1 MNEVIS
7 NQQIKQTQVGQNYK
21 WLFLA
26 AIIFHLLF
34 ASLLLGIGRA
44 EILPE
49 MFNQDGLGKFAS
61 DSYRY
66 MREVSQLVDVLGE
79 DGVSAFIKDPLDLH
93 LKLYALS
100 AFVLSPIFGFTIL
113 GVELLNMLCYAA
125 VVVLGYALGRE
136 VFNRNVAILAALA
149 VGLWP
154 SFLLFTTQL
163 YKTPLIVML
172 ILALVWVNVR
182 LITRQYQ
189 ARSSLIYAFSVFFI
203 ILVLKII
210 RSEWWL
216 FAILIII
223 MGIASS
229 ILQMIL
235 DHRAK
240 LWNLITI
247 ALMLV
252 SFLIVSSMIL
262 SESSY
267 DTTIDAFEEMAPSQN
282 REPGK
287 DESRSWWSTSSYWID
302 SMARKLGV
310 YRYSFRSYS
319 LHAGSNIDTEYV
331 ITDFSDFIRYL
342 PRAAEIGLFAPF
354 PGMWYMPGA
363 KLGLSARVL
372 SGLETLLMYFV
383 ELMALLGIWRARKK
397 ISAWYMFLTATAGIV
412 ALGLV
417 VSNVGALYRF
427 RFPFWMLLIVL
438 GAGGAHYVVVP
449 GSRLFWANVKGG
461 VKKIIDHDIAIS
473 RPILLVANWDW
484 VLYNFRLPLAKALQ
498 ENGLDVILVCP
509 PGRYTNEI
517 KNLGFRWKPWNLN
530 RRSIYPW
537 RELYSVIE
545 LYRIY
550 RDMRPAAVHH
560 FTIKP
565 ILYGSLAAR
574 MANIMPVIN
583 NFTGLGYLFSDARK
597 AKLLRKFLSP
607 ILGRA
612 LQAEGFHTAFQNEHD
627 INHLV
632 SLGMISADDTTLI
645 PGTGVDLSIYDA
657 SKRKR
662 PTGNPLVVIMAARL
676 LWDKGLAEFIEA
688 AREIRRQGI
697 SASFWLAG
705 APDPGNPASVPVD
718 VLDKWR
724 EEGVVELLGHR
735 ADIPELLQEADI
747 AVLPSYHEG
756 VPLFLLEA
764 AASGLP
770 LVGSDIEGCRMVI
783 DNGKNGYLVGK
794 GDAAG
799 LTQALKTL
807 LVDPDLR
814 QRMGL
819 ESRRIAE
826 GRFDQRSILDKYLS
840 LYQKLNLL
848 QGIKDSPVLLVANW
862 DWVLYNFR
870 LPLARTLEE
879 NGLSV
884 ILVCPP
890 GKYITK
896 IQQSGYHWQ
905 PWDLNRRSIYPWREV
920 ISIIELYKIYRRLN
934 PVAVH
939 HFTIKPILYGSLAA
953 RAADISRVINNFTGL
968 GYLFSKAR
976 KAALLRRIVL
986 PVLRRA
992 LLHGHE
998 HGFHTA
1004 FQNARDQ
1011 AHLISLGIV
1020 SERDTTLIPGTGVN
1034 LTQYNPLP
1042 HQTRSNGPPVV
1053 IMAARLLWDKGV
1065 GEFVAAARAIRGKG
1079 IAARFLLAGEPD
1091 HGNPDS
1097 VTDEVLDGWKR
1108 EDVVEVL
1115 GHRSDIPALLQGADI
1130 AVLPSS
1136 YHEGVPLF
1144 LLEAAASGLALIGS
1158 DIEGCRM
1165 VITHGEN
1172 GYLVPEGDAESLT
1185 EALTKLLVN
1194 PDLRGKMGR
1203 ASRRAAES
1211 RFDQRIILN
1220 RYIQMYQEMKLL
1232 PA

>member
-1 MNEVIS
+1 MKEANYS
-7 NQQIKQTQVGQNYK
+7 PTKKLTQEGRRIRR
-21 WLFLA
+21 LILA
-26 AIIFHLLF
+26 AVIFHMLF
-34 ASLLLGIGRA
+34 TSLLLGIGRA
-44 EILPE
+44 ELLPE

-66 MREVSQLVDVLGE
+66 MREVRELVDVLGRE
-79 DGVSAFIKDPLDLH
+79 GISAFVKSPIDFH

-100 AFVLSPIFGFTIL
+100 AFILSPIFGFTVL
-113 GVELLNMLCYAA
+113 GIELLNMLCFAA

-136 VFNRNVAILAALA
+136 IFNRNVAILAALA

-216 FAILIII
+216 FAILITI
-223 MGIASS
+223 MGIVSS
-229 ILQMIL
+229 ILQMIF
-235 DHRAK
+235 DRRAK
-240 LWNLITI
+240 LWKLITI

-252 SFLIVSSMIL
+252 SILIVSNFTL

-267 DTTIDAFEEMAPSQN
+267 DTTIDAFEEMSPLQN
-282 REPGK
+282 QEPGD
-287 DESRSWWSTSSYWID
+287 DESMSWWSASVYWAD
-302 SMARKLGV
+302 SMARRLGV
-310 YRYSFRSYS
+310 YRYSFRSYA

-331 ITDFSDFIRYL
+331 ITEFSGFIRYL
-342 PRAAEIGLFAPF
+342 PRAAQIGFWAPF
-354 PGMWYMPGA
+354 PSMWYVPGA

-383 ELMALLGIWRARKK
+383 ELIVLLGIWRARKR
-397 ISAWYMFLTATAGIV
+397 ISAWYIFLVAAAGIV

-417 VSNVGALYRF
+417 VPNVGALYRF
-427 RFPFWMLLIVL
+427 RFPFWMLLIIL
-438 GAGGAHYVVVP
+438 GTGGAHYIVVP
-449 GSRLFWANVKGG
+449 GTQLFWANVKGG
-461 VKKIIDHDIAIS
+461 VKKIIDSDIAIS
-473 RPILLVANWDW
+473 RPVLLVANWDW

-498 ENGLDVILVCP
+498 ENGLDVVLVCP
-509 PGRYTNEI
+509 PGRYTEEI
-517 KNLGFRWKPWNLN
+517 KSLGFQWKPWNLD

-537 RELYSVIE
+537 RELYSIFE

-565 ILYGSLAAR
+565 ILYGSVVAR
-574 MANIMPVIN
+574 MAKITPVIN
-583 NFTGLGYLFSDARK
+583 NFTGLGYLFSDASK
-597 AKLLRKFLSP
+597 ARFLRKLLLP
-607 ILGRA
+607 ILKQA
-612 LQAEGFHTAFQNEHD
+612 LHIKGFHTAFQNEHD
-627 INHLV
+627 LNHLV
-632 SLGMISADDTTLI
+632 SLGIISAEDTTLI
-645 PGTGVDLSIYDA
+645 PGTGVDLTRYKA
-657 SKRKR
+657 SKGKKT
-662 PTGNPLVVIMAARL
+662 PKEPLIVIMAARL
-676 LWDKGLAEFIEA
+676 LWDKGLAEFVEA

-697 SASFWLAG
+697 SANFWLAG
-705 APDPGNPASVPVD
+705 APDPGNLACVPED
-718 VLDKWR
+718 VLGKWR
-724 EEGVVELLGHR
+724 EEGIVELLGHR
-735 ADIPELLQEADI
+735 TDIPYLLQEADI

-770 LVGSDIEGCRMVI
+770 LVGSDIEGCRMII
-783 DNGKNGYLVGK
+783 DNGRNGYLVEK
-794 GDAAG
+794 GDATG
-799 LTQALKTL
+799 LTHALKNL
-807 LVDPDLR
+807 LADPDLR
-814 QRMGL
+814 QRMGF

-826 GRFDQRSILDKYLS
+826 GRFDQRSILTKYLN

-870 LPLARTLEE
+870 LPLATALEE

-890 GKYITK
+890 GKYTDE
-896 IQQSGYHWQ
+896 IQQLGYHWQ
-905 PWDLNRRSIYPWREV
+905 PWDLNRRSIYPWREA

-953 RAADISRVINNFTGL
+953 RAADVPRVINNFTGL
-968 GYLFSKAR
+968 GYLFSRAR

-992 LLHGHE
+992 LQVSSI
-998 HGFHTA
+998 HTA
-1004 FQNARDQ
+1004 FQNAHDR
-1011 AHLISLGIV
+1011 AHLVSLGIV
-1020 SERDTTLIPGTGVN
+1020 SERDTTLIPGTGVD
-1034 LTQYNPLP
+1034 LTQYKPSS
-1042 HQTRSNGPPVV
+1042 HQTRRPGPPVV

-1065 GEFVAAARAIRGKG
+1065 AEYVAAAKAIHNQG
-1079 IAARFLLAGEPD
+1079 IEARFLLAGEPD

-1097 VTDEVLDGWKR
+1097 VPGKVLEEWKR
-1108 EDVVEVL
+1108 EGVVEVL
-1115 GHRSDIPALLQGADI
+1115 GHRSDIPALLQDADI

-1144 LLEAAASGLALIGS
+1144 LLEAAATGLALIGS

-1165 VITHGEN
+1165 VIEHGEN
-1172 GYLVPEGDAESLT
+1172 GFLVPKRDAESLT
-1185 EALTKLLVN
+1185 QALTKLLAN
-1194 PDLRGKMGR
+1194 PDLRREMGR
-1203 ASRRAAES
+1203 ASRRVAES
-1211 RFDQRIILN
+1211 RFDQRLILN
-1220 RYIQMYQEMKLL
+1220 RYINMYQEMKLL
-1232 PA
+1232 SV